1 MGYISGQEIMLK
13 MFLQKKSL
21 KINPVQIFL
30 SDSGATGM
38 SHLVKTIYQVV
49 SKELLYHSK
58 EPDQP
63 LVLLLSPAGISA
75 VNIGGT
81 SIHSGLGIK
90 PGAKL
95 LSLSDRMKA
104 SLRNELCFKKWFQM
118 ICFSKS
124 ILGYLRFLCA
134 PLLTV
139 VLVADLPHFSPVM
152 VSQYI
157 SLLIA
162 VTH

>member
-1 MGYISGQEIMLK
+1 
-13 MFLQKKSL
+13 
-21 KINPVQIFL
+21 
-30 SDSGATGM
+30 M
-38 SHLVKTIYQVV
+38 SHLAKTTYQVV

-118 ICFSKS
+118 ICLSKS
-124 ILGYLRFLCA
+124 MLGYLRFLSA
-134 PLLTV
+134 PLLTAA
-139 VLVADLPHFSPVM
+139 LVAGLLQFSPEM
-152 VSQYI
+152 LSQYI

-162 VTH
+162 ATH